1 MAVEPLPGE
10 SQGPMARERLRV
22 AWIVEE
28 TMSFYKKH
36 FVSLF
41 VVFLVANLIVWMV
54 QFYSGAQVANIL
66 EKRDLNWTDVVEH
79 PEESASLLV
88 PLLVDLI
95 VLFLLMMIVAY
106 LVSLLFHGAAIRYVY
121 DRLQGTDS
129 DWPQCF
135 SECLRKFPRLVG
147 ATIAAGLIV
156 ALGLLALVV
165 PGLVVLMMFILV
177 PQTVILEGKGLM
189 GALSRSNQLTSGNK
203 MVIFLFFLFWAVVLL
218 LFYMI
223 VEMIMPS
230 RSLEVTEFVASA
242 LFAPVLPV
250 ATTLIYGRL
259 SEQAV

>member
-10 SQGPMARERLRV
+10 IQGPTPRERLRV

-28 TMSFYKKH
+28 TISFYKKH

-41 VVFLVANLIVWMV
+41 VVFLLANLAVWMV
-54 QFYSGAQVANIL
+54 QFYSGAQMANVL
-66 EKRDLNWTDVVEH
+66 EKHGLNYTDILLH
-79 PEESASLLV
+79 PEESASELV
-88 PLLVDLI
+88 PLLVDLLL
-95 VLFLLMMIVAY
+95 LFLLMLVVVY
-106 LVSLLFHGAAIRYVY
+106 LVTLVFHGAAIRYVY
-121 DRLQGTDS
+121 DRLQGSES

-135 SECLRKFPRLVG
+135 SECLRKLPLLVG

-156 ALGLLALVV
+156 GLGLLALVV
-165 PGLVVLMMFILV
+165 PGLVLLMMFVLV
-177 PQTVILEGKGLM
+177 PQTVVLEGKGPM

-203 MVIFLFFLFWAVVLL
+203 MTIFLFFLFWGVVLL

-223 VEMIMPS
+223 VEMIMPG

-250 ATTLIYGRL
+250 ATTLIYDRV